1 MEQWLKYQRE
11 KEIRKLL
18 LPKTSR
24 VKVKSD
30 QKLTIEHYGKFKC
43 HHPTSTHYPQGIR
56 SNETGRASVAQRE
69 SGVNC
74 VVYSQGV

>member
-1 MEQWLKYQRE
+1 MKNKYYIVRHQ
-11 KEIRKLL
+11 
-18 LPKTSR
+18 P
-24 VKVKSD
+24 
-30 QKLTIEHYGKFKC
+30 
-43 HHPTSTHYPQGIR
+43 HYPQGIR